1 MNFLK
6 NWLRRFRESWKE
18 FLRLMADPNFLNAM
32 TSADWLLGTKSEA
45 EDEPSE

>member
-1 MNFLK
+1 MERYNLVTGGSY
-6 NWLRRFRESWKE
+6 ESWKE